1 MAKTKTAKR
10 ARKTGI
16 RHEKIVTVFAQRLRE
31 HRRRA
36 GLKQRELAGRAG
48 MSVSYVTRLERA
60 LTAPGIDLVE
70 KLAGAL
76 GIAATDL
83 LASETTDPYP
93 VLKEQA
99 ERRFSSILGK
109 RDPVA
114 LAALVP
120 ILASLD
126 DSTKARR

>member
-16 RHEKIVTVFAQRLRE
+16 RHEPIVAVFAQRLRE

-36 GLKQRELAGRAG
+36 GLKQRELANKAHL
-48 MSVSYVTRLERA
+48 SVSYVTRLERA

-76 GIAATDL
+76 GIAVTDL
-83 LASETTDPYP
+83 LASEPADPYP
-93 VLKEQA
+93 VLKAQA
-99 ERRFSSILGK
+99 ERRLSSILGK
-109 RDPVA
+109 QDSVA

-120 ILASLD
+120 ILAALD
-126 DSTKARR
+126 DSIAARR